1 MFKKEIT
8 YTNFDDVEVKEIFYF
23 NLMASELQE
32 MQLTT
37 QGGMTAILQRII
49 DTKDVV
55 ETTKMFKDIILKAY
69 GEKSDDGKHFVKSKE
84 ISEKF
89 SQTMAYD
96 ALFMEIFSDADKA
109 AAFVN
114 GLLPQ
119 DLVKKAAA
127 LQEKNRTQN
136 PQI

>member
-8 YTNFDDVEVKEIFYF
+8 YTNFDDVEVKETFYF

-37 QGGMTAILQRII
+37 QGGMTSILQRIV

-84 ISEKF
+84 ISERF

-127 LQEKNRTQN
+127 LREKDRIQN
-136 PQI
+136 PQT